1 MARVLLIDDDDDV
14 RSTIARML
22 ASAGHHVASFG
33 SGRAAL
39 AAAEQQEFDLVL
51 TDVLMPDM
59 DGVEIVRAFN
69 KRTPRPWLMVMTGG
83 SSMLGMDFLS
93 IAPALGADGVI
104 AKPVRAKELIAA
116 VATVL
121 AVANK
126 RKASPVVA
134 AR

>member
-1 MARVLLIDDDDDV
+1 VPTHGKATPFI
-14 RSTIARML
+14 RSGAIAR
-22 ASAGHHVASFG
+22 ATSR
-33 SGRAAL
+33 GRARRRTAPSPGTK
-39 AAAEQQEFDLVL
+39 AAEQQEFDLVL

-59 DGVEIVRAFN
+59 DGVEIVRAFS
-69 KRTPRPWLMVMTGG
+69 KRTPRPRLMVMTGG

-104 AKPVRAKELIAA
+104 AKPVRAKELLAA
-116 VATVL
+116 IATVL

-126 RKASPVVA
+126 RAASPVAA